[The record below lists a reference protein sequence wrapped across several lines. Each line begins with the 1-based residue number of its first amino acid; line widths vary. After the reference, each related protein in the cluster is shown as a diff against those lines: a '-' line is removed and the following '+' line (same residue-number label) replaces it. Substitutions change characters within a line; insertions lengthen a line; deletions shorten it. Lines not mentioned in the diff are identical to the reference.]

1 MKLPKAQEMTFNVAI
16 TRGISSSLIRDAQ
29 RIEDDHRFC
38 ILSNKPFLGGTIRLT
53 KHFSP
58 IDEEKM
64 HQECAI
70 YKKVMKDLGIKLIE
84 IPASDDLPDCVF
96 TEDAAVIVG
105 NKAVATRLGHPN
117 RKG

>member
-1 MKLPKAQEMTFNVAI
+1 MTIGVVF
-16 TRGISSSLIRDAQ
+16 
-29 RIEDDHRFC
+29 
-38 ILSNKPFLGGTIRLT
+38 LSNETFTGGTKRLT

-84 IPASDDLPDCVF
+84 IPPSDDLPDCVF